1 MPPYCTQL
9 SKIIKKRLLVDVQIP
24 EDLPPEEGVKD
35 VRVGDDQEDDDEDDN
50 NGKGSAAADNQNLDP
65 HLASMTLLAI
75 VSPADSS
82 CQKTEDVVTL
92 YPDPHRAASK
102 TCGICAS

>member
-65 HLASMTLLAI
+65 HLASMTLLADCQPGRFFMPEDRRCCHV
-75 VSPADSS
+75 VSGSTPG
-82 CQKTEDVVTL
+82 C
-92 YPDPHRAASK
+92 
-102 TCGICAS
+102 I

>member
-35 VRVGDDQEDDDEDDN
+35 VRVGDDQDDDNEDDDDGE
-50 NGKGSAAADNQNLDP
+50 GSAATDNQNLDP
-65 HLASMTLLAI
+65 HLASLILLALFANGQPGRSFMPEDSRCCHC
-75 VSPADSS
+75 VSGSP
-82 CQKTEDVVTL
+82 
-92 YPDPHRAASK
+92 PR
-102 TCGICAS
+102 I